1 MLYSFLLK
9 GSFQDSVSLM
19 LLSRSLSDYDDVNK
33 VSVMMGTPANKD
45 VFRET
50 GMWHDDL
57 ADATPNDIC
66 VVIDSN
72 ADEAIVAS
80 VRERLEAGLTALS
93 QSRKSG
99 GLSFPTVRSWRR
111 ACQMLP
117 EANLTLISI
126 AGAYAFEP
134 AMAALKAGQHVM
146 LFSDNVSL

>member
-50 GMWHDDL
+50 GLWHDDL

-66 VVIDSN
+66 VVIDSD

-99 GLSFPTVRSWRR
+99 GQSFPTVRSWRR

-117 EANLTLISI
+117 DANLTLISI

-134 AMAALKAGQHVM
+134 AMLQFLSIALILLEV
-146 LFSDNVSL
+146 